1 MRGVGADADDAVCL
15 SRRAAPGRPY
25 NRRSGG
31 RELSSRRGDCAP
43 TRARAALP
51 GDGARAAMRARLAPA
66 ALVAALLVATS
77 AAFVVTEKLKLTRS
91 PIIGPTV
98 AKVFSPVCDC
108 VTSAAEIRFRLR
120 KPDRVSVAIVDSG
133 GDVVRELARDRRQGR
148 RFVTYL
154 WDGRDAAGRV
164 VAEGTYRPRVHLD
177 AQRRTIVMPNRIRV
191 DTTRPRV
198 TTFVA
203 RPLVISP
210 DGDGRFDRAKIRYRL
225 DERAA
230 VELYVG
236 GVRALR
242 RLGTRTSGTMDW
254 FGTAGG
260 EPLPEGPHTLR
271 LVARDLAGN
280 LGPRSGSRT
289 VAIRFLALG
298 RARVLTTPG
307 ARFAILAVSQARTLR
322 WTLGQRSGVAR
333 PGTLRLRAP
342 AKPGRYVLRV
352 DANGHVKRAVVVV
365 RKAVP

>member
-1 MRGVGADADDAVCL
+1 
-15 SRRAAPGRPY
+15 
-25 NRRSGG
+25 
-31 RELSSRRGDCAP
+31 
-43 TRARAALP
+43 
-51 GDGARAAMRARLAPA
+51 MRARLAPA

-108 VTSAAEIRFRLR
+108 DTSAAEIRFRLR

-191 DTTRPRV
+191 DTTPPRV
-198 TTFVA
+198 TTFIA

-298 RARVLTTPG
+298 RDRVADDTRRAVRDPGRLPG
-307 ARFAILAVSQARTLR
+307 ADAPLDAGAALGRRAAGDTPASSPREAR
-322 WTLGQRSGVAR
+322 S
-333 PGTLRLRAP
+333 LRAARRRERP
-342 AKPGRYVLRV
+342 REARRRRRPES
-352 DANGHVKRAVVVV
+352 RAVNAAAQVASVVGCAGLV
-365 RKAVP
+365 AVYLAPSRAARLAGLVAWGTGLGVLGVTCCRT